1 MKIIVA
7 NWKMN
12 GSISLVNQFV
22 KELNEVKCD
31 NRIIICPPAALV
43 APMCAARAFVNTSS
57 TSQAQPAYVSE
68 DGDSINACAASTGAQ
83 DCFYEESGAFTG
95 EHSPK
100 LLKELGCD
108 YVLLGHSERRTLFHE
123 SDEIIYKKWNA
134 AIKQSLCP
142 IVCVGE
148 KLEERDNWQD
158 IISKQL
164 KNYFNQRDVGSDD
177 NETYDSSEYNIG
189 NTIFA
194 YEPIWSIGTGLVP
207 SIEEIENVLNFI
219 RTSVTALAAHA
230 TVLYGG
236 SVTSKNAAAILSSDS
251 VDGVLVGGASLKI
264 EEFKAIVT
272 AV

>member
-12 GSISLVNQFV
+12 GNIALVNQFV
-22 KELNEVKCD
+22 KELSELRCNNK
-31 NRIIICPPAALV
+31 IILCPPAALV
-43 APMCAARAFVNTSS
+43 CAT
-57 TSQAQPAYVSE
+57 QALMLSLPAERYADCICKVIDESIE
-68 DGDSINACAASTGAQ
+68 INASPAQTVALGAQ

-108 YVLLGHSERRTLFHE
+108 YVLVGHSERRTLFHE
-123 SDEIIYKKWNA
+123 SDEIIYSKWNA

-148 KLEERDNWQD
+148 KLEERDNWKEV
-158 IISKQL
+158 ISKQL
-164 KNYFNQRDVGSDD
+164 KNQRDVGSDND
-177 NETYDSSEYNIG
+177 ETRVLQ
-189 NTIFA
+189 TIFA

-207 SIEEIENVLNFI
+207 SIDEIENVLDFI
-219 RTSVTALAAHA
+219 RHELSISQNAI
-230 TVLYGG
+230 VLYGG
-236 SVTSKNAAAILSSDS
+236 SVTSKNARTILSSDS

-264 EEFKAIVT
+264 DEFKAIAT